1 MTIRNAH
8 WYSRNEGIA
17 YPLAD
22 QATRLDDTG
31 QVLPGNLL
39 VDLRLVW
46 PWELGRYAFLSGL
59 TIGPK
64 LVSLTISASTDLT
77 SSHVEPLA
85 YLAVTNPT
93 PGRVY
98 TLLAAQAHVAGYI
111 VFGSGIQEEPVLRSW
126 RFAHAQQS
134 YFAASAARGRPAPPI
149 EAFRID
155 GQIERLQDVV
165 ELQIEPPLRYR
176 VEELIIDSQPVQA
189 VVLELADVEPR
200 SGRDSVLFQFA
211 GPCAGRPESHTC
223 GDPQPV
229 EWLNTVQPDCDGLVT
244 LDFEGCAIVRQLH
257 DPCGVVLSCDFDLS
271 QACPPPGWPDA
282 SGKLPGQFDPEVITP
297 PSSSPEDYPP
307 FDEDTTP
314 EGTLPDSDCF
324 ETMAS
329 SWVIRSGSWIH
340 ATSPTH
346 PNSFRPCT
354 SGGALRSTDTTS
366 YNRILRQGF
375 DPYTV
380 PRQLRVHACLLPAP
394 AGGLHNASVLIHEK
408 AHTSHPS
415 QRTFYEWRLDFE
427 AQQVR
432 LRYFNGLTYQPIA
445 SAGFTVERE
454 VWYEALVRARPLNS
468 VQTELTVT
476 WRNLATSDFVTL
488 GPVTVQP
495 YLPAS
500 GWFGLGTEQAISE
513 FSFWEVSLWP

>member
-8 WYSRNEGIA
+8 WYSRNEAIA

-22 QATRLDDTG
+22 TATRQDDAG
-31 QVLPGNLL
+31 QVLPTNLL
-39 VDLRLVW
+39 VDAALVW
-46 PWELGRYAFLSGL
+46 PNEYGRYAFISAL
-59 TIGPK
+59 TVGPR
-64 LVSLTISASTDLT
+64 LVSLTISAAPTLASGSTT
-77 SSHVEPLA
+77 PLA
-85 YLAVTNPT
+85 LLSLPTPT

-98 TLLAAQAHVAGYI
+98 ALTPVVAGVAGYL
-111 VFGSGIQEEPVLRSW
+111 VFGTGIQEPGLRSW
-126 RFAHAQQS
+126 RFRSAQQS
-134 YFAASAARGRPAPPI
+134 ALAAHNASAAPEPPI
-149 EAFRID
+149 NSFALLHQATSVQGI
-155 GQIERLQDVV
+155 V
-165 ELQIEPPLRYR
+165 ELAVEPPLRCRY
-176 VEELIIDSQPVQA
+176 EERIIDGQPAQ
-189 VVLELADVEPR
+189 VVIFELDENQQTTELLYEL
-200 SGRDSVLFQFA
+200 S
-211 GPCAGRPESHTC
+211 GPCGGRPESRTC
-223 GDPQPV
+223 GDPQPI

-244 LDFEGCAIVRQLH
+244 LDFEGCAIVRQLS

-271 QACPPPGWPDA
+271 QACPPPGWPAAD
-282 SGKLPGQFDPEVITP
+282 GKLPGQFDPEVITP
-297 PSSSPEDYPP
+297 PPPSPEDYPP
-307 FDEDTTP
+307 FSEDTTP

-324 ETMAS
+324 ETMAA
-329 SWVIRSGSWIH
+329 SWVTHSGSWLH
-340 ATSPTH
+340 TTSLTQ

-354 SGGALRSTDTTS
+354 SGGALRSTDPAS
-366 YNRILRQGF
+366 HNRILRQGF

-394 AGGLHNASVLIHEK
+394 PGGLHNASILIHEK

-415 QRTFYEWRLDFE
+415 QRTFYEWRLDLE

-432 LRYFNGLTYQPIA
+432 LRYFNGLIYQPIA
-445 SAGFTVERE
+445 SAGFTVQRE

-468 VQTELTVT
+468 VQAELTVT

-500 GWFGLGTEQAISE
+500 GWFGLATEQAISE